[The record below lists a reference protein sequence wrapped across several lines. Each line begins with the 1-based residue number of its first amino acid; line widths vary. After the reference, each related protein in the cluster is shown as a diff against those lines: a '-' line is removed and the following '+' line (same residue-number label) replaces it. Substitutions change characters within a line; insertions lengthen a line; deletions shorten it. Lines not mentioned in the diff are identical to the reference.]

1 MKTYIQD
8 LKDITDSREMLESK
22 PHFFLAWFTY
32 ILIGIFVVFL
42 IWAYYGQIDDY
53 VKAIG
58 TVRPGE
64 KISTIRN
71 IVAGKVDKVNFDQGM
86 RVREGD
92 VLYTIEV
99 DGLLSEKEKLEEKI
113 NILETENR
121 NLLKLKKSVLENK
134 NLFDNDNIDEV
145 DFYNRYRKYETDRL
159 VSVEQYESQRIEIA
173 QFENESSVN
182 LKFSQS
188 RIEQE
193 KGKLGKYKLLER
205 SIEENKNLFDPK
217 DIEFYN
223 QYVEYEMNV
232 KQLEMQ
238 KKQKTDNYNKLKKLF
253 EVGGISQKD
262 LEDAKNQMEQAVM
275 DLDKYKNEYVLNIK
289 SNIRQT
295 NQNIE
300 EIAATIEKL
309 SSVAQMYDG
318 KLIDKELIL
327 EKMKFD
333 MLVQIDAELTANK
346 SNLDNAKVSLGN
358 IEINID
364 NSSVRAPIDGI
375 VNVYLEINKGDF
387 LQGALEIATIVPDV
401 STEYKVQLM
410 VPNESIAEVDM
421 GQKIKYHFHAL
432 PFTEYGEVEGIVQ
445 KISNDSRIDSETGI
459 SYYVVEATLEDTKME
474 SYKGD
479 IKEIKAGMV
488 CDAQIVTKSRS
499 ILRWL
504 LEKINLRD

>member
-159 VSVEQYESQRIEIA
+159 VSLEQYENQRVDMT
-173 QFENESSVN
+173 QFKNESNVN
-182 LKFSQS
+182 LKFSQ
-188 RIEQE
+188 RRLEQE
-193 KGKLGKYKLLER
+193 KERLEKYKLLEK
-205 SIEENKNLFDPK
+205 SIEENKNLFDQN

-223 QYVEYEMNV
+223 QYAEYEINIT
-232 KQLEMQ
+232 QLEILKDQ
-238 KKQKTDNYNKLKKLF
+238 KLDNYERLEKLY
-253 EVGGISQKD
+253 EAGGISQID
-262 LEDAKNQMEQAVM
+262 LEDAKNQMELAIV
-275 DLDKYKNEYVLNIK
+275 DLNRYKSEYILNIK
-289 SNIRQT
+289 STLRQT

-300 EIAATIEKL
+300 EITATIEKS
-309 SSVAQMYDG
+309 SSVTQMYDG
-318 KLIDKELIL
+318 KLMDKDLML
-327 EKMKFD
+327 EKMKVD
-333 MLVQIDAELTANK
+333 MLVQTENELSINK
-346 SNLDNAKVSLGN
+346 SNLDNAQVSLRN

-364 NSSVRAPIDGI
+364 NSSVKASIDGI
-375 VNVYLEINKGDF
+375 VNVYSEISTGDF
-387 LQGALEIATIVPDV
+387 LQGGVEIATIVPDV
-401 STEYKVQLM
+401 STEYRVQLM
-410 VPNESIAEVDM
+410 VPNENIAEVEL

-432 PFTEYGEVEGIVQ
+432 PFREYGEAEGIVQ
-445 KISNDSRIDSETGI
+445 KISNDSRVDSETGI
-459 SYYVVEATLEDTKME
+459 SYYVVEATLEETKME

-479 IKEIKAGMV
+479 IREIKAGMV
-488 CDAQIVTKSRS
+488 CEAQVVTKSRS